1 MSLTSTVATSTNTVA
16 NPIGVTEVN
25 TSQLKALADICSTV
39 SSGTTTSTTIA
50 LPGVITTSTTMTTAT
65 NSSCCNSNTT
75 ETSIAT
81 PLPNVVMNSL
91 VSPTKI
97 VTNEAV
103 LNPLVAT
110 VSIPEKLPITSMQ
123 VMRVGESATASDD
136 EARTVDMEDITEK
149 ENSGD
154 TETMAIV
161 EEEVAN
167 GNGSFIEEPMEC
179 GGGSGGKS
187 SGSDDI
193 VMTETVSVSY

>member
-1 MSLTSTVATSTNTVA
+1 MATSTNTVA